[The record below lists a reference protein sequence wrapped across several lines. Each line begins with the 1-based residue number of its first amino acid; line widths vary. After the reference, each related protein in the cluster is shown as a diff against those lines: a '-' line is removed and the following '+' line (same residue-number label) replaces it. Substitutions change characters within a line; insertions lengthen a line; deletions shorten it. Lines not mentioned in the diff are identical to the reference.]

1 MTRPGGRA
9 CTAPTTTAVRGA
21 RSLAWRLLSR
31 FQPRIH
37 EWRLVTVAPAE
48 KRKKRKPAF
57 FERTKAIT
65 LFGAGRIEAY
75 ETEQSAK
82 GCGMRLL
89 SVSVFPFPTG
99 SVVARLRE
107 HLCKAERNLPGGSKR
122 LLVLYLCRELLSRAP
137 DRRESG
143 KNQDSIFQERQMSSM
158 CLLTW
163 LRLESFQGRSHWTL
177 FRTRRMGVQSDMFW
191 KPPMCIPIERPVLS
205 STREPES
212 PSVANCEIPIC
223 SANQTVRWP

>member
-122 LLVLYLCRELLSRAP
+122 LQASSCPISLSRAP
-137 DRRESG
+137 ESRPRPSRERQESRQHISG
-143 KNQDSIFQERQMSSM
+143 TSDEFDVFAHLAQARIISRKIALDALQDSTYGCAERHV
-158 CLLTW
+158 
-163 LRLESFQGRSHWTL
+163 LEAADVHSNRAASFVEHQRA
-177 FRTRRMGVQSDMFW
+177 RV
-191 KPPMCIPIERPVLS
+191 PVGSKL
-205 STREPES
+205 
-212 PSVANCEIPIC
+212 
-223 SANQTVRWP
+223 